1 MKALSTANIQ
11 LTLPFWFFFSRNYN
25 FKLFKRQLYLTHSL
39 LSFPWLIPSP
49 MRTFKMQRM
58 LILDSINCMMIIR
71 GIMLYVIFNAF
82 R

>member
-49 MRTFKMQRM
+49 MRTFKKRM
-58 LILDSINCMMIIR
+58 LILDSINCMTIIR
-71 GIMLYVIFNAF
+71 GIALCYL
-82 R
+82 

>member
-11 LTLPFWFFFSRNYN
+11 LTLPFRFFSRNYN

-49 MRTFKMQRM
+49 MK
-58 LILDSINCMMIIR
+58 N
-71 GIMLYVIFNAF
+71 V
-82 R
+82 

>member
-11 LTLPFWFFFSRNYN
+11 LTLPFRFFFSRNYN

-39 LSFPWLIPSP
+39 LSFSWLIPSP

-58 LILDSINCMMIIR
+58 LMDSWQ
-71 GIMLYVIFNAF
+71 Y
-82 R
+82 